1 MPNTP
6 CIQEKYQS
14 NLLQIEGVWFY
25 AISRCSSSQGFTL
38 RLSLYCAT
46 SQQVSQPL
54 TLIAFHSLLMEST
67 YKNKKMHHVVPT
79 SCKVRLLV
87 KMPTNLTAF
96 TLCSY
101 GYRINLNYLNFMVIA
116 FRAEVR
122 LNCLV
127 LSNSVVPV
135 LFRGLHNSLVL
146 IG

>member
-1 MPNTP
+1 
-6 CIQEKYQS
+6 
-14 NLLQIEGVWFY
+14 
-25 AISRCSSSQGFTL
+25 
-38 RLSLYCAT
+38 
-46 SQQVSQPL
+46 
-54 TLIAFHSLLMEST
+54 
-67 YKNKKMHHVVPT
+67 MHHVVPT